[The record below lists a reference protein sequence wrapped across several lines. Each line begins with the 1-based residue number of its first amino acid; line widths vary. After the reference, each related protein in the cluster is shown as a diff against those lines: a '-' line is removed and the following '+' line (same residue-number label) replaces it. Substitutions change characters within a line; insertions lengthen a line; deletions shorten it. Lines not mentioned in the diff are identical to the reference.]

1 MTDPSRTDYN
11 WLSALCFVF
20 ISSMLGTITSYVL
33 RKQYDRLIRS
43 RDAIL
48 KAVDAALY
56 QAKENGRNRVVAAEG
71 VFVAL
76 VQNLHTR

>member
-1 MTDPSRTDYN
+1 
-11 WLSALCFVF
+11 
-20 ISSMLGTITSYVL
+20 MLGTITSYVL